1 MLNKGRAKIW
11 IGAKQALYVINQS
24 GAAFREFIADQLD
37 QIEFKYLMDDLDV
50 WQGADIKTDVENY
63 YYYALVYGDEMLCI
77 SHDP

>member
-1 MLNKGRAKIW
+1 
-11 IGAKQALYVINQS
+11 
-24 GAAFREFIADQLD
+24 
-37 QIEFKYLMDDLDV
+37 MDDLDV